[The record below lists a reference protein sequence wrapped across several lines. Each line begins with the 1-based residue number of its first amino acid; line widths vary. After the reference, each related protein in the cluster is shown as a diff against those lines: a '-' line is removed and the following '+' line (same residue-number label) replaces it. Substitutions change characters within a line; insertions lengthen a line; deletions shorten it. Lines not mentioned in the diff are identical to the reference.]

1 MFTIFSSVKTEVTD
15 SALVEILN
23 EIENYVSDG
32 ITDEELRFTKNSLLN
47 SDALKYESPMQ
58 KIGFLNNILK
68 YNLDKNYIT
77 KQSNILKSINKEEID
92 RVALNNIKKDNM
104 QIVILGN
111 SYLIKKKLE
120 NLTSKNGKR
129 YNFKIKEIK

>member
-1 MFTIFSSVKTEVTD
+1 
-15 SALVEILN
+15 
-23 EIENYVSDG
+23 
-32 ITDEELRFTKNSLLN
+32 
-47 SDALKYESPMQ
+47 MQ
-58 KIGFLNNILK
+58 KIGFLNNILN
-68 YNLDKNYIT
+68 YDLDKNYIT
-77 KQSNILKSINKEEID
+77 KQSNILKSINKKEID
-92 RVALNNIKKDNM
+92 KVALNNIKKDNM